1 MSRARQIRV
10 RFKFRFEFDIQNAEN
25 IHDMGNLNTQWN
37 KVRDAQRT
45 KTTLG
50 RNKQKEHERLCF
62 FFFHFIV
69 LWGGPYVG
77 RYIQAWGP
85 IKAEAPHPRPTP
97 MSLPMD
103 AHCTAD
109 TCVPS
114 MYGWVRLH
122 LQLLRFVFANV
133 V

>member
-1 MSRARQIRV
+1 MWNARDRISLSEELSRARQIRV

-62 FFFHFIV
+62 FFFFFILLSYGADPTLDV
-69 LWGGPYVG
+69 TYKPGAPLKLRPRTLGP
-77 RYIQAWGP
+77 
-85 IKAEAPHPRPTP
+85 
-97 MSLPMD
+97 
-103 AHCTAD
+103 
-109 TCVPS
+109 
-114 MYGWVRLH
+114 RL
-122 LQLLRFVFANV
+122 
-133 V
+133 